1 MLKIGCFYRIRNE
14 EQGMKYKNVFE
25 NHNQQSIYQDGQFE
39 KNDTYLFVE
48 EDNTVYEVSTLCLKQ
63 RKNLNKENE

>member
-1 MLKIGCFYRIRNE
+1 
-14 EQGMKYKNVFE
+14 MKYKNVFE